1 MFLIKLVLREFHS
14 TFKIEGTPG
23 MYYIFLIFLIF
34 FSLVFNLTCLSQPKT
49 GIFRELS
56 EITQICFSPSKKKK
70 QKKTNPIF
78 LNAGVIIIDCKNQ
91 HCISSAILSWII
103 CITWICFISLF
114 TLFSSSFINTL
125 NSMCLQKRSHWTS
138 VATFLHCWFWLF
150 LFTPI
155 S

>member
-34 FSLVFNLTCLSQPKT
+34 FSLIFNLTCLSQPIT

-70 QKKTNPIF
+70 NESHI

-91 HCISSAILSWII
+91 HCISSAISSWII
-103 CITWICFISLF
+103 CITWKCFISLF

-150 LFTPI
+150 LFTLFL
-155 S
+155 SF